1 MATLNVEVSFNFDS
15 IQSLVKQFPELSGRF
30 LALVGNRGRTLLKEQ
45 YLSGQELDLQAF
57 PKDKAGRYT
66 IVSNVN
72 KRRNTT
78 TISSY
83 PLNLFEKGRL
93 LRSGET
99 EPGHF
104 ILTVKL
110 RNLLMA
116 GMPNYIKY
124 FETVILSDVLEG
136 VL

>member
-1 MATLNVEVSFNFDS
+1 MIFQADAKFNLQP
-15 IQSLVKQFPELSGRF
+15 IQTLVKQFPELSGRF
-30 LALVGNRGRTLLKEQ
+30 LAMVGSRGRELLKEQ
-45 YLSGQELDLQAF
+45 YLSGQEIDLRAH
-57 PKDKAGRYT
+57 PKDRAGRYT

-72 KRRNTT
+72 RKRDATT
-78 TISSY
+78 LTSY

-93 LRSGET
+93 LRSGEIET
-99 EPGHF
+99 GHY

-110 RNLLMA
+110 KNLMQA

-136 VL
+136 VGL